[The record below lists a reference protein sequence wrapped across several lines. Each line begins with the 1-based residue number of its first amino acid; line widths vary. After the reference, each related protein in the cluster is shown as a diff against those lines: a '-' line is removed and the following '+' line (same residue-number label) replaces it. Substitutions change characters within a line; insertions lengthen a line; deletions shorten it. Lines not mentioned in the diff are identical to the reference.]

1 MFNSKKCKISE
12 LEYELNSLKSKHWD
26 KVHELERLKVEL
38 EKLKKEDDSTPSD
51 CTRGPWCESCEFSKA
66 VTISTGFHGYFSGQE
81 TLYFC
86 DRGRLCKNYKEKVSS

>member
-1 MFNSKKCKISE
+1 MFNSKKRKIRE

-26 KVHELERLKVEL
+26 KVHELERLKVDL
-38 EKLKKEDDSTPSD
+38 EELKKEDDSTPSD

-66 VTISTGFHGYFSGQE
+66 ITISTSLHGYFSNQE